1 MTNLL
6 TQNIFTVLGLDSLPD
21 DHKQQL
27 LDKMTELV
35 QKRLSLRLLESL
47 STEDGTRL
55 EEMLKT
61 SSMEDPA
68 VADFFKARMP
78 NLEDIL
84 KEEIVDLKQ
93 ELLASVG
100 S

>member
-1 MTNLL
+1 MNLL
-6 TQNIFTVLGLDSLPD
+6 TQNIFTLLGLDSLPD

-47 STEDGTRL
+47 STEDANRL
-55 EEMLKT
+55 ETMLKT

-68 VADFFKARMP
+68 VADFFRARMP
-78 NLEDIL
+78 NLEEVL
-84 KEEIVDLKQ
+84 KEEIVGLKQ